1 MATTTMV
8 HVRVDETLK
17 NQAAETLAAM
27 GLSLSDAVRVFLTR
41 VVAEQRL
48 PFDLKVPN
56 AETLAAMAEAEN
68 IVRARSARFRS
79 AEELFDALA
88 EETGQR

>member
-1 MATTTMV
+1 LYLNLRYRKKPVMATTTMV

-27 GLSLSDAVRVFLTR
+27 V
-41 VVAEQRL
+41 
-48 PFDLKVPN
+48 
-56 AETLAAMAEAEN
+56 EAEN
-68 IVRARSARFRS
+68 IVRTRSARFRT
-79 AEELFDALA
+79 AEELFDALE

>member
-27 GLSLSDAVRVFLTR
+27 V
-41 VVAEQRL
+41 
-48 PFDLKVPN
+48 
-56 AETLAAMAEAEN
+56 EAEN
-68 IVRARSARFRS
+68 IVRTRSARFRT
-79 AEELFDALA
+79 AEELFDALE